1 MEKLAEIKALK
12 ALMNDDTYL
21 KDSISIE
28 SFEEMVLNIQNDHPI
43 FLNTP
48 HDGERQASLIK
59 KVEELEAMLKEKNE
73 TIEALENQV
82 TKYSD
87 KADRLLEDYEAVAK
101 KLVILTR
108 VTSKALDPDKIEP
121 QLRIELKAAY
131 GTLPLADDEL
141 EKQVE
146 WHPFDINNINTYPP
160 RADMYL
166 TLSIPERTEYRGIDD
181 EETYNVLWFELY
193 SEEYWHKRNVTHWAY
208 IPAPPQEN
216 ALNQKEDKCSE
227 R

>member
-73 TIEALENQV
+73 T
-82 TKYSD
+82 
-87 KADRLLEDYEAVAK
+87 
-101 KLVILTR
+101 
-108 VTSKALDPDKIEP
+108 
-121 QLRIELKAAY
+121 
-131 GTLPLADDEL
+131 LPLADDERDCL
-141 EKQVE
+141 LAKYWNEFSCPAAAEMADIEK
-146 WHPFDINNINTYPP
+146 
-160 RADMYL
+160 DMIL
-166 TLSIPERTEYRGIDD
+166 GKDVRL
-181 EETYNVLWFELY
+181 
-193 SEEYWHKRNVTHWAY
+193 
-208 IPAPPQEN
+208 
-216 ALNQKEDKCSE
+216 
-227 R
+227 

>member
-28 SFEEMVLNIQNDHPI
+28 SFEQMVDNIHNDHPI

-121 QLRIELKAAY
+121 QLRIELKAAF
-131 GTLPLADDEL
+131 GSLQLSEDERDFLLAKYWDKFSCPAAAEMADI
-141 EKQVE
+141 EK
-146 WHPFDINNINTYPP
+146 
-160 RADMYL
+160 DMIL
-166 TLSIPERTEYRGIDD
+166 GKDVRL
-181 EETYNVLWFELY
+181 
-193 SEEYWHKRNVTHWAY
+193 
-208 IPAPPQEN
+208 
-216 ALNQKEDKCSE
+216 
-227 R
+227 